1 MSTSSRRLGDTLLG
15 REAAVSTS
23 RLGRFFSSGRAAV
36 GLASTVLRSG
46 RAVNVESL
54 SALTSRLGELKGLGM
69 KLGQILSY
77 VDPNLSPEA
86 RELLSVLQTKAPA
99 SPADAVARALDAA
112 FGDRAPTL
120 RAAMTPAPFAV
131 ASIGQ
136 VYRATLPGVGEV
148 AVKVRHEGIVAAFE
162 ADFASVRGGLG
173 IADTMLLGAAASAKE
188 AVAEVRE
195 VMLAECDFTREAE
208 HQRAFGVW
216 LSSDPTLI
224 VPAVIDDWSTSSV
237 LTTRWEPG
245 DSLDTFLER
254 NPSQAERDRAGE
266 ALFRASVGGLY
277 ALGRLHADPHPG
289 NFAFRDGRVVLYDY
303 GCVRVFQPA
312 IVRALA
318 DLVAALRSSD
328 HERLDDA
335 ALRFGFTA
343 RTPEQRALLERFTR
357 GFFQPMLTR
366 GPSVMPPDGPVD
378 LQRLVADKFALAK
391 LGVPPHAMFLL
402 RLRFGLYAV
411 LARLGAKLDWGELE
425 TSLASAPRTLAA

>member
-1 MSTSSRRLGDTLLG
+1 MSTSSKRLGDALLG

-36 GLASTVLRSG
+36 GLATTVLRSG
-46 RAVNVESL
+46 RSVNVEGL

-77 VDPNLSPEA
+77 VNPNLPPEA
-86 RELLSVLQTKAPA
+86 RDLLSVLQTKAPA
-99 SPADAVARALDAA
+99 SPADAVARAVDAA
-112 FGDRAPTL
+112 FGDRAATL
-120 RAAMTPAPFAV
+120 RAAMAPTPFAV

-136 VYRATLPGVGEV
+136 VYRATLPVVGEV

-162 ADFASVRGGLG
+162 ADFASVRGGVGL
-173 IADTMLLGAAASAKE
+173 ADTLLLGAASSAKE

-195 VMLAECDFTREAE
+195 VMLAECDFAREAE
-208 HQRAFGVW
+208 HQRAFGAW
-216 LSSDPTLI
+216 LSSDPTLV
-224 VPAVIDDWSTSSV
+224 VPAVIDGWSTTSV

-254 NPSQAERDRAGE
+254 NPTQAERDRAGE

-289 NFAFRDGRVVLYDY
+289 NFAFRDGRVVLYDF
-303 GCVRVFQPA
+303 GCVRVFSPD
-312 IVRALA
+312 ITRALA
-318 DLVAALRSSD
+318 DLVAALRNGD
-328 HERLDDA
+328 RERLHDA
-335 ALRFGFTA
+335 GRRFGFTA
-343 RTPEQRALLERFTR
+343 RTDEQRELLERFTR
-357 GFFQPMLTR
+357 GFFQPMLVR
-366 GPSVMPPDGPVD
+366 GPSVMPTDGPVD

-391 LGVPPHAMFLL
+391 LGLPRHAMFLL

-411 LARLGAKLDWGELE
+411 LARLGPKLDWGELE
-425 TSLASAPRTLAA
+425 TRLAASPRSLAA